1 MGPGDVLDLNR
12 RPRIRLTEVSHVSVL
27 TGYTDVTLFS
37 SVFRQ

>member
-1 MGPGDVLDLNR
+1 MGPVDVLDLNP
-12 RPRIRLTEVSHVSVL
+12 RPRIRLTEVSNVCVL